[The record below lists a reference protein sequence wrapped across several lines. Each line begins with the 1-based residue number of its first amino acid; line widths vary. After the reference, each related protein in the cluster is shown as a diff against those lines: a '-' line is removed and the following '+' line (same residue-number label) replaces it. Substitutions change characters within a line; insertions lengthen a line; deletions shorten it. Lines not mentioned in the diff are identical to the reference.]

1 MRSLLDETMYEKELL
16 HTISEK
22 IEKCYIGLE
31 YSDITIVG
39 KVFQCRIKILGK
51 TIFKWY
57 KYEID
62 KSLLIKNPKYER
74 EFETNR
80 MIEDT
85 RFRIKYSLECW
96 IYDRR
101 RVL

>member
-57 KYEID
+57 RYEID
-62 KSLLIKNPKYER
+62 KSLLIRNPKYER

-80 MIEDT
+80 TISDT
-85 RFRIKYSLECW
+85 IFTIKFELESW

>member
-39 KVFQCRIKILGK
+39 KVFQCRIKIHGK
-51 TIFKWY
+51 TIFKWH

-85 RFRIKYSLECW
+85 RFRIKYSLEHW

>member
-85 RFRIKYSLECW
+85 RFRIKYNLECW